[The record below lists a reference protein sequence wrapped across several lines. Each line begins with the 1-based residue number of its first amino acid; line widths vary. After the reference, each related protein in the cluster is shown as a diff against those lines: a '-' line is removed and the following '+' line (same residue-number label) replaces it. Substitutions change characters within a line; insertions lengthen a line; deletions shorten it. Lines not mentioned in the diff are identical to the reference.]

1 MVDSPSNSPNLS
13 VNHYPDPMYK
23 NFVVRTIMHC
33 IIVRDQ
39 IVEMQDYRTVRNDE
53 TLCKLIGEARTVA
66 EEIVHEEL
74 HGEAPSAYI
83 NWIDCPQEW
92 MEKSKTYNLTTLGG
106 CSQNAHVVHQLSTV
120 MDYKEL
126 DMNAQS
132 MGQST
137 QGATI

>member
-33 IIVRDQ
+33 IVIRDQ
-39 IVEMQDYRTVRNDE
+39 IVELQDYRTVRNED
-53 TLCKLIGEARTVA
+53 TLRELMGQARTVG
-66 EEIVHEEL
+66 ESIVYEEL

-83 NWIDCPQEW
+83 NWIANPHDW
-92 MEKSKTYNLTTLGG
+92 MEQSKTYNLGTLGG
-106 CSQNAHVVHQLSTV
+106 ATQNAHVVHQMSTV

-126 DMNAQS
+126 DMNAQLEER
-132 MGQST
+132 T
-137 QGATI
+137 TI

>member
-33 IIVRDQ
+33 IVIRDQ
-39 IVEMQDYRTVRNDE
+39 IVELQDTRVVKNE
-53 TLCKLIGEARTVA
+53 NTLCDMIHQARTIA
-66 EEIVHEEL
+66 ESNVFEEL

-83 NWIDCPQEW
+83 NWIVSPHDW

-106 CSQNAHVVHQLSTV
+106 ASQNAHVVHQMSSV
-120 MDYKEL
+120 IDYKEL
-126 DMNAQS
+126 DMNAQLEER
-132 MGQST
+132 T
-137 QGATI
+137 TI